1 MTDFDKIL
9 WGFIFS
15 AVGVAFGWFLNQLG
29 QWFRV
34 RQEDK
39 KNLKIV
45 LFNLLETYFVFYRS
59 DIDKYVQ
66 KVTDKVHSKIP
77 LSEQSTEINSL
88 MQTMYTSILTDNLKP
103 ELLNEMNSIQ
113 ESYQNSI
120 KTLATIDPLT
130 AYYLSGR
137 TNIIQTFDDIQKIFD
152 SIKKDFPAEQNEIE
166 DGANQALNILKP
178 DIFKDSLSDLESDIK
193 KIAWKINPYVW
204 YRSIKAIKRLR
215 KNSNEQLDKEIDKL
229 FEKLNPLFGGQQH
242 N

>member
-15 AVGVAFGWFLNQLG
+15 AVGIIFGWTLNQLG
-29 QWFRV
+29 QWFRT

-45 LFNLLETYFVFYRS
+45 LFNLLETYFIFIRS
-59 DIDKYVQ
+59 DLDKYIQ

-77 LSEQSTEINSL
+77 ADEQTEDIKIL
-88 MQTMYTSILTDNLKP
+88 IQTLYSGILTNYLKP
-103 ELLNEMNSIQ
+103 DLLKEIKVVQ
-113 ESYQNSI
+113 ENYQTSI

-137 TNIIQTFDDIQKIFD
+137 TNILETFDTIEGMFD
-152 SIKKDFPAEQNEIE
+152 NVKEQFPTEHNEITL
-166 DGANQALNILKP
+166 GANQAMNIIKP
-178 DIFKDSLSDLESDIK
+178 DIFKDTLVDLENDIK

-204 YRSIKAIKRLR
+204 FNSRRAINRLTV
-215 KNSNEQLDKEIDKL
+215 NTNENLDKEIDKM
-229 FEKLNPLFGGQQH
+229 FDKLKPLFGGQ
-242 N
+242 